1 MTKTLVAVLL
11 SAFAV
16 ASFAQAAAPADSAS
30 APARKHH
37 SHHHHKAAKAAP
49 ATNPM
54 ASDAKA
60 GGK

>member
-1 MTKTLVAVLL
+1 MTKPLLAVLL

-16 ASFAQAAAPADSAS
+16 ASFAAGSAS
-30 APARKHH
+30 APAPAPAASSAHKHMT
-37 SHHHHKAAKAAP
+37 HHKAAP

-54 ASDAKA
+54 ASDAKT